1 MTDTLD
7 IKLNLDFDYQNI
19 IVDNVKCGD
28 NYTKINIDKIDDIF
42 ATGEREEMSLHEK
55 FVRLEHFSGH
65 IHLKGGAS
73 LNIEDSKIKS
83 IRLRDAYLQRIN
95 LKTRKAIELELGIA
109 DKELTDGIM
118 WVWDYV
124 INAKVLVYEKLK
136 LHILIDPTNETLK
149 EIRFG
154 DIDEREY
161 D

>member
-1 MTDTLD
+1 MTDTPN

-28 NYTKINIDKIDDIF
+28 SYTKISIDKIDDIF
-42 ATGEREEMSLHEK
+42 VSGEDEEMGLHEK
-55 FVRLEHFSGH
+55 FDRLSHFSGH
-65 IHLKGGAS
+65 IHLIVGAS
-73 LNIEDSKIKS
+73 FSIEDSKIKS
-83 IRLRDAYLQRIN
+83 IRLRDAYLQGIN

-124 INAKVLVYEKLK
+124 VDAKVLVYNKLK
-136 LHILIDPTNETLK
+136 LHVLVDPTHETLK

-154 DIDEREY
+154 DLDEREY